1 MLPHGKNTKYI
12 LVYSKQRKRKTSASR
27 DNMDEHW
34 KHNVD
39 WRKQLPGDTTIWKH
53 FL

>member
-1 MLPHGKNTKYI
+1 MLPNGKNSKDI
-12 LVYSKQRKRKTSASR
+12 LAYYKQRKQKTSASR

-39 WRKQLPGDTTIWKH
+39 WRKQLQGDATIW
-53 FL
+53 